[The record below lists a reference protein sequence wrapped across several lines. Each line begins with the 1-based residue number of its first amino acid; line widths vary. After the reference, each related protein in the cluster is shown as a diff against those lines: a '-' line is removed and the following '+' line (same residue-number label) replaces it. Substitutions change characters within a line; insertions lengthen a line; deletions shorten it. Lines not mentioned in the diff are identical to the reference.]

1 MQIRTPKKYRG
12 VQRRS
17 IISCRRLFAYLLLLL
32 LIATGAGIYLNRQ
45 VAAPI
50 IQDAVSQ
57 LIAEIEKRAATM
69 SAPAPTATP
78 DPRNSLIEASNYWQ
92 QGALSRATEL
102 YMEIAPSTPN
112 TVEVFRRIAIGLIN
126 ASRYAE
132 ASQQAARAINADPF
146 DADAWAIQAWA
157 LDWQNKPA
165 EALAYALHALEL
177 DPQNSRASAYLA
189 EIYHSLDQSQRAENL
204 LDELLVQDPQ
214 SAEAYR
220 ARGLV
225 KWNSDYA
232 AALTDFQTAYEL
244 ASHMNLVAVDIA
256 TIEKDLRNYEA
267 ALEILQQTLEADP
280 RNPRALFRLGE
291 IQISRDGN
299 FAQAKLTL
307 QDCIDYNPGYF
318 HCHYMLGRANERLGE
333 TSAAAANFA
342 AAIELGSQEPRH
354 HYWAGWS
361 QILLGNCSRALS
373 YLEPGLQLARDI
385 GQQQLTA
392 DISAVIPEC
401 DPSFVP
407 GS

>member
-17 IISCRRLFAYLLLLL
+17 IVSCRRLFVYLLLLL
-32 LIATGAGIYLNRQ
+32 LIATSVAIYLNRQ

-50 IQDAVSQ
+50 IQDAFNN
-57 LIAEIEKRAATM
+57 LIAEIENRAATL
-69 SAPAPTATP
+69 SAPEPTATL
-78 DPRNSLIEASNYWQ
+78 DPRNRLIEASNYWQ

-102 YMEIAPSTPN
+102 YLEIAPSTPN

-132 ASQQAARAINADPF
+132 ASQQATRAINADPF

-157 LDWQNKPA
+157 LDWQDKPA

-177 DPQNSRASAYLA
+177 DPQNSRASAYLG
-189 EIYHSLDQSQRAENL
+189 EIYHSLDQSQRAETL
-204 LDELLVQDPQ
+204 LDELLAQDPQ

-225 KWNSDYA
+225 KWDSDYA
-232 AALTDFQTAYEL
+232 AALADFEAAYEL
-244 ASHMNLVAVDIA
+244 ASNMNLIAVDIA
-256 TIEKDLRNYEA
+256 TIEKDLRNFEA

-280 RNPRALFRLGE
+280 YNPRALFRLGE

-299 FAQAKLTL
+299 FTQARLTL
-307 QDCIDYNPGYF
+307 QDCIDFNSGYF

-342 AAIELGSQEPRH
+342 RAIELGSQEPRH

-361 QILLGNCSRALS
+361 QIVLGNCSRALA

-385 GQQQLTA
+385 NHQQLIA
-392 DISAVIPEC
+392 DISAVIPQC

>member
-17 IISCRRLFAYLLLLL
+17 IVSCRRLFVYLLLLL
-32 LIATGAGIYLNRQ
+32 LIASGAALYLNRQ

-50 IQDAVSQ
+50 MQDAFNY
-57 LIAEIEKRAATM
+57 LITEIENRAATL
-69 SAPAPTATP
+69 SAPEPTATH
-78 DPRNSLIEASNYWQ
+78 DPRNRLIEASNYWQ

-102 YMEIAPSTPN
+102 YQEIAPSTPN

-157 LDWQNKPA
+157 LDWQDKPA

-189 EIYHSLDQSQRAENL
+189 EIYHSLDQSQRAETL
-204 LDELLVQDPQ
+204 LDELLSQDPQ

-225 KWNSDYA
+225 NWDSDYA
-232 AALTDFQTAYEL
+232 AALADFYAAYEL
-244 ASHMNLVAVDIA
+244 ASNMNLIAVDIA
-256 TIEKDLRNYEA
+256 TIEKDLRNFEP

-280 RNPRALFRLGE
+280 HNPRALFRLGE

-299 FAQAKLTL
+299 FTQARLTL
-307 QDCIDYNPGYF
+307 QDCIDFNPSYF

-342 AAIELGSQEPRH
+342 RAIELGSQEPRH

-361 QILLGNCSRALS
+361 QIVLGNCSRALA

-385 GQQQLTA
+385 NHQQLIA
-392 DISAVIPEC
+392 DISAVIPQC

>member
-17 IISCRRLFAYLLLLL
+17 IISCRRLFVYLLLLL
-32 LIATGAGIYLNRQ
+32 LIATGAAIYLNRQ

-50 IQDAVSQ
+50 IQDAVNN
-57 LIAEIEKRAATM
+57 LIAEIENRVATL
-69 SAPAPTATP
+69 SAPEPTATP

-92 QGALSRATEL
+92 QGALSRATAL
-102 YMEIAPSTPN
+102 YLEIAPSTPN

-132 ASQQAARAINADPF
+132 ASQQATRAINADPF

-157 LDWQNKPA
+157 LDWQDKPA

-177 DPQNSRASAYLA
+177 DPQNSRASAYLG
-189 EIYHSLDQSQRAENL
+189 EIYHSLDQSQRAETL
-204 LDELLVQDPQ
+204 LDELLAQDPQ

-225 KWNSDYA
+225 KWDSDYA
-232 AALTDFQTAYEL
+232 AALADFEAAYEL
-244 ASHMNLVAVDIA
+244 ASNMNLIAVDIA
-256 TIEKDLRNYEA
+256 TIEKDLRNFEA

-280 RNPRALFRLGE
+280 YNPRALFRLGE

-299 FAQAKLTL
+299 FTQARLTL
-307 QDCIDYNPGYF
+307 QDCIDFNPGYF

-342 AAIELGSQEPRH
+342 RAIELGSQEPRH

-361 QILLGNCSRALS
+361 QIVLGNCSRALA

-385 GQQQLTA
+385 NHQQLIA
-392 DISAVIPEC
+392 DISAVIPQC

>member
-17 IISCRRLFAYLLLLL
+17 IVSCRRLFVYLLLLL
-32 LIATGAGIYLNRQ
+32 LIASGAALYLNRQ

-50 IQDAVSQ
+50 MQDAFNY
-57 LIAEIEKRAATM
+57 LITEIENRTATL
-69 SAPAPTATP
+69 SAPEPTATH
-78 DPRNSLIEASNYWQ
+78 DPRNRLIEASNYWQ

-102 YMEIAPSTPN
+102 YQEIAPSTPN

-157 LDWQNKPA
+157 LDWQDKPA

-189 EIYHSLDQSQRAENL
+189 EIYHSLDQSQRAETL
-204 LDELLVQDPQ
+204 LDELLSQDPQ

-225 KWNSDYA
+225 NWDSDYA
-232 AALTDFQTAYEL
+232 AALADFYAAYEL
-244 ASHMNLVAVDIA
+244 ASNMNLIAVDIA
-256 TIEKDLRNYEA
+256 TIEKDLRNFEP

-280 RNPRALFRLGE
+280 HNPRALFRLGE

-299 FAQAKLTL
+299 FTQARLTL
-307 QDCIDYNPGYF
+307 QDCIDFNPSYF

-342 AAIELGSQEPRH
+342 RAIELGSQEPRH

-361 QILLGNCSRALS
+361 QIVLGNCSRALA

-385 GQQQLTA
+385 NHQQLIA
-392 DISAVIPEC
+392 DISAVIPQC

>member
-1 MQIRTPKKYRG
+1 MQIRTPRKYRG

-17 IISCRRLFAYLLLLL
+17 IVSCRRLFVYLLLLL
-32 LIATGAGIYLNRQ
+32 LIAAGAGIYLNRQ

-50 IQDAVSQ
+50 IQDAVSL
-57 LIAEIEKRAATM
+57 LIAEVENRVATL
-69 SAPAPTATP
+69 SAPEPTATP
-78 DPRNSLIEASNYWQ
+78 DPRNRLVEASNYWQ
-92 QGALSRATEL
+92 RGALSRATDL
-102 YMEIAPSTPN
+102 YLEIAPSTPN
-112 TVEVFRRIAIGLIN
+112 TVEVFRRIAIGLIT

-146 DADAWAIQAWA
+146 DAEAWAIQAWA
-157 LDWQNKPA
+157 LDWQDKPA

-177 DPQNSRASAYLA
+177 DPQNSRASAYLG
-189 EIYHSLDQSQRAENL
+189 EIYHSLEQSQRAITL
-204 LDELLVQDPQ
+204 LDELLEQNPQ

-225 KWNSDYA
+225 NWDSDYA
-232 AALTDFQTAYEL
+232 AALADFQAAYEL
-244 ASHMNLVAVDIA
+244 ASNMNLIAVDIA
-256 TIEKDLRNYEA
+256 TIEKDLRNYDL

-280 RNPRALFRLGE
+280 YNPRALFRLGE

-299 FAQAKLTL
+299 FTQARLTL
-307 QDCIDYNPGYF
+307 QDCIDFNPSYF

-342 AAIELGSQEPRH
+342 RAIELGSREPRH
-354 HYWAGWS
+354 HYWAGWT
-361 QILLGNCSRALS
+361 QILLGDCSRALA
-373 YLEPGLQLARDI
+373 YLEPGLQLARGI
-385 GQQQLTA
+385 NHQQLIA